1 MTIAV
6 ILELELQPRFAASFE
21 EIIQKALPDTRQFAG
36 CIYVNACKHESRPNT
51 YILLEHWREQADHD
65 RYVKWRTDT
74 GFMEQMGPTMANPP
88 AMRVLQVI
96 A

>member
-6 ILELELQPRFAASFE
+6 ILELEFQPSFSASFE
-21 EIIQKALPDTRQFAG
+21 DIISNALPDTRKFAG

-51 YILLEHWREQADHD
+51 YVLLEHWREQADYD
-65 RYVKWRTDT
+65 RYTKWRTDT
-74 GFMEQMGPTMANPP
+74 GMMDQMGPTLASPP
-88 AMRVLQVI
+88 VLRVLPVI